1 MVSRDRA
8 LSRAL
13 VLLAAAALGSAL
25 AACGAPGGGG
35 EEGAAAGRAPPPD
48 VAGARP
54 ADELLTPGPRRLPHR
69 GRNSYG
75 GTW

>member
-35 EEGAAAGRAPPPD
+35 EGAAAGRAPPPD

-54 ADELLTPGPRRLPHR
+54 AHELLTPGPRRLPHR